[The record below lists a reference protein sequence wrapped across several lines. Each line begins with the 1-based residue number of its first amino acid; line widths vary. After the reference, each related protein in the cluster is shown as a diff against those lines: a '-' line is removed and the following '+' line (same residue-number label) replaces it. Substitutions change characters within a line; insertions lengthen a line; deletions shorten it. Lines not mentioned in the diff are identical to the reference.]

1 MEMQVTCPSG
11 LSGRVRGFKA
21 KEANVLADK
30 RAMKDGS
37 AFDVL
42 LRNCWLETVNP
53 GPYSWLTKGEG
64 GSYPPVDWSK
74 ALVCDRF
81 WALLKIR
88 QATYGKDYVF
98 KVSCQNKPDCKTVI
112 EWEIDLADLPVKELP
127 KESRAQLL
135 EGENSFEVIL
145 PDGKKCHF
153 KLQTGA
159 GEKLAI
165 AAVNKHQADGVT
177 AALNSRIVS
186 IEGITGPR
194 ERLAYLGE
202 LDMPQLIELVET
214 FDSFDGGTETDIDI
228 ECPDCGLVQPVALP
242 LGQEFFLP
250 SRKKKS

>member
-1 MEMQVTCPSG
+1 MELQVTCPSG

-42 LRNCWLETVNP
+42 LGNCWLETTNP
-53 GPYSWLTKGEG
+53 GPYSWLTKREDGT
-64 GSYPPVDWSK
+64 YPKVDWSK

-88 QATYGKDYVF
+88 QAAYGKDYAF
-98 KVSCQNKPDCKTVI
+98 KVSCQNRPDCKTVI
-112 EWEIDLADLPVKELP
+112 DWELDLADLPVKELP

-135 EGENSFEVIL
+135 EGENSFEVTL
-145 PDGKKCHF
+145 PDGKKCNF
-153 KLQTGA
+153 RLQTGA
-159 GEKLAI
+159 GEKLAM
-165 AAVNKHQADGVT
+165 AAVNRQQATAIT

-186 IEGITGPR
+186 IEGITGAR
-194 ERLAYLGE
+194 ERLAYLEE
-202 LDMPQLIELVET
+202 LDMERIIELVET
-214 FDSFDGGTETDIDI
+214 FDSFDGGTETDIEI
-228 ECPDCGLVQPVALP
+228 ECPECGLIQAVSLP